1 MQFSE
6 HFRQA
11 LQDYI
16 FLVERKYPEKTILEM
31 VSTRYS
37 LNHFERSILFRGVTS
52 IELAERRKKRLV
64 TIEQLNNRT
73 LHIDLFNVLFTIAA
87 YLRGYPVYIAY
98 DGFLRDASESH
109 GSGFWRIH
117 LDKSL
122 FLLENHLN
130 SLDFSTAIFY
140 IDHPLESRQEIVEK
154 IEELARIF
162 TKKIEIITDLSP
174 DHLLKAAREG
184 VIATS
189 DSVIIDKSAL
199 PVFDLPKF
207 ILEKAFHPE
216 FIIIS

>member
-16 FLVERKYPEKTILEM
+16 FLVERKYPEKKILEM

-52 IELAERRKKRLV
+52 IELAEKRKKRIV
-64 TIEQLNNRT
+64 TIDQLNNRT
-73 LHIDLFNVLFTIAA
+73 LHIDLYNVLFTIAA

-109 GSGFWRIH
+109 GSGNWHIH

-122 FLLENHLN
+122 FLVENHLRG
-130 SLDFSTAIFY
+130 LDFSKAVFY
-140 IDHPLESRQEIVEK
+140 IDHPLEGRQEIVEK
-154 IEELARIF
+154 LEELARNF
-162 TKKIEIITDLSP
+162 TKEIEIITDLSP
-174 DHLLKAAREG
+174 DHLIKAATEG
-184 VIATS
+184 VVATS
-189 DSVIIDKSAL
+189 DSVIIDKSSL

-207 ILEKAFHPE
+207 ILEKAFHPD
-216 FIIIS
+216 FINIS